1 MTNEQIVS
9 KELKKLGYNPSEELH
24 VFDTYAGWKARGRQV
39 KRGEKA
45 KFQTKI
51 FKPCRPKK
59 DKDGEIVS
67 GMTFIMVPAAY
78 FRIEQTQA

>member
-1 MTNEQIVS
+1 MTNEQIIS
-9 KELKKLGYNPSEELH
+9 REIKKIGYNPIEEFLT
-24 VFDTYAGWKARGRQV
+24 FDTYAGWKERGRQV
-39 KRGEKA
+39 KKGEKA
-45 KFQTKI
+45 KFKTKI
-51 FKPCRPKK
+51 FKPCPPKK